1 MSKVQCPMSNSGFV
15 EVPQTDFSPCDVLH
29 HGLRPFS
36 FPTLDVGLWT
46 LDSELDSPLHASFLG
61 RVDLRE
67 VGGLVEEEALDVI
80 EKEILRVRVSKIQPV
95 MVDDLGLFL

>member
-1 MSKVQCPMSNSGFV
+1 MSKVEQWFGKR
-15 EVPQTDFSPCDVLH
+15 VPQTGFSTCDVLH

-46 LDSELDSPLHASFLG
+46 LDSELDSPFHASFLG
-61 RVDLRE
+61 RVDLRK
-67 VGGLVEEEALDVI
+67 VGGLAKEEALDVV